1 MKYLL
6 LILVPSSILQW
17 LLLLVCGVGGWF
29 LFSTQFKTSKKS
41 IAMVNVLGAVCGIA
55 FFYGLKNGLGGLSDM
70 FMSLSGKYVYGY
82 PHSQVPLINAFIA
95 IPCILIGVFLHVCRI
110 WSLSAGI

>member
-95 IPCILIGVFLHVCRI
+95 IPRILIGVFLHVCRI

>member
-1 MKYLL
+1 
-6 LILVPSSILQW
+6 
-17 LLLLVCGVGGWF
+17 
-29 LFSTQFKTSKKS
+29 
-41 IAMVNVLGAVCGIA
+41 MVNVLGAVCGIA

-82 PHSQVPLINAFIA
+82 PHSQVPLINAFYRHSSY
-95 IPCILIGVFLHVCRI
+95 PHWCFLHVCRI